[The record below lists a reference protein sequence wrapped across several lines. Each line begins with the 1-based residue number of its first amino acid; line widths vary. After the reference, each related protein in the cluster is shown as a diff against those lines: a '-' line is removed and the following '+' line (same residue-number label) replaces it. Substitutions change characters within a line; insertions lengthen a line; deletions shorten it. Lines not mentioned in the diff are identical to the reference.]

1 MIVYVYF
8 PSFAG
13 LSINVQFPFSSG
25 VIDEV
30 VPLREIVKDNNSFVS
45 TIVPLITTFLKSA
58 AEPEAFVR
66 EFTYSGAVA
75 VITGDAISTWN
86 SCFALSLTFPAPST
100 AYI

>member
-30 VPLREIVKDNNSFVS
+30 VPLREIVKDNNPFDS
-45 TIVPLITTFLKSA
+45 TTVPLITTFRKSA
-58 AEPEAFVR
+58 AEPEAFVC
-66 EFTYSGAVA
+66 EFT
-75 VITGDAISTWN
+75 N
-86 SCFALSLTFPAPST
+86 
-100 AYI
+100 